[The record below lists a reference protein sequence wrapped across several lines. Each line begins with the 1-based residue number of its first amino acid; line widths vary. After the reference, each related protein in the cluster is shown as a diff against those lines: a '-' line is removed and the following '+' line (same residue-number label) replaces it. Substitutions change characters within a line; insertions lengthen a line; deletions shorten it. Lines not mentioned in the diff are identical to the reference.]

1 LAAPN
6 FAQEGALADDRLSGS
21 DKRVLL
27 LWVLCGLVGALF
39 AQRYFFQAF
48 PEASVDFK
56 VSRADAQARAK
67 RFVEGLGENLNG
79 YESTIVFDVDENAK
93 TYLERELGLQQANQL
108 MSGQL
113 NIWYWDVRF
122 FRPKQEEEFLV
133 RISPAGKVVGYDRK
147 IEEARAATSLS
158 RDEAQAEAGKFAET
172 KLGTDLNQWDFL
184 PAEAN
189 LQARPNRVDWSFTWE
204 RKGFKAKEAPYR
216 LQVGLQGDHV
226 GDSQEFLQVPQ
237 EWIRGYEHLR
247 STNNFYEE
255 LALVPYGFLL
265 GGALWLGVTLWR
277 QGKTSWAAAMKIG
290 GVVTVLYYLMELNDW
305 GSVRAS
311 YDTQVAYGGFVIQKL
326 FFMLLAAVGTAFTI
340 SLVYPGG
347 EPLYRAS
354 QPGKL
359 RLPKAFTWRGIRS
372 KEFFSAGVVGVCLA
386 AAHIGFITA
395 FYMIGNRFGV
405 WAPQDIKYS
414 DIVNTPFPWIAGVA
428 IGVLAATNE
437 EFTFRL
443 FAIPFMQKLTG
454 SRVLAVVLPAFF
466 WSFLHSNYPQ
476 EPGYIRG
483 IEIGIM
489 GIVAGLVM
497 LRWGIVATL
506 IWHYTVDASLVGM
519 LLIRSDN
526 LYFKIS
532 GIVVGLAAVV
542 PVAYCGVQY
551 LTRGRFEAVDDL
563 LNQAEPAPEIKL
575 AREPVAAE
583 QAVYSTRRYDAL
595 TTGAMGVLAVCVIV
609 GGLLA
614 WRLKREHIGDYLRV
628 SADRMEAT
636 QDADAVMR
644 QHGQDPDSYR
654 KSAVMVDTTDP
665 VVNEFLHRRM
675 SVSAI
680 NDIYAQRVPGALWRV
695 RYFRDSQVEEFAV
708 TERPEG
714 ALHGFWHTLAEAAKG
729 ANLTKEEAIGIAEK
743 YLQQKKQI
751 DLNGWKLVSSDS
763 DKRPNRTDH
772 LLVWQQ
778 NASLVPDKTGGA
790 DSSDHAYVRMSVT
803 VLGDEPADYRTFIKI
818 PDEFVRRQGEQT
830 VGRILV
836 TIFQVCVALAVLVAV
851 LVFFFKR
858 LRVQPAARIP
868 WRRLFGWGLAGVV
881 GYAVSFLF
889 GRGIPALLQQ
899 YPTSMPLSIFFGT
912 TGVGIFLI
920 CAFLFGAITVLYG
933 LAWSFGAR
941 TFGEDQLPG
950 WLGMPALYYRDAFWI
965 GAGGAAVLIGL
976 RRLLDFVAAWWPT
989 LHRELPASFGD
1000 SYDAMYPGM
1009 GVIGSVVFRG
1019 LLATGILVLGAAFMA
1034 AEVRLRWMR
1043 LVVFVAVAA
1052 ATVRSWGSP
1061 ADFLKQFLISAIL
1074 LAVVVLGVKRVVRFN
1089 LLGLFLVLAC
1099 TALLAGAA
1107 ELVTQPNEFYRA
1119 NGWGILVAIVALLAW
1134 PLVAW
1139 RRSGDA
1145 IPAAN

>member
-1 LAAPN
+1 M
-6 FAQEGALADDRLSGS
+6 ADDRLSGS

-27 LWVLCGLVGALF
+27 LWLLCGLVGALF
-39 AQRYFFQAF
+39 AQRYFFRAF

-56 VSRADAQARAK
+56 VSRGDAQARAK
-67 RFVEGLGENLNG
+67 QFVEGLGENLNG

-133 RISPAGKVVGYDRK
+133 RISPAGKVVGYDHK
-147 IEEARAATSLS
+147 IEEARAEKSLS
-158 RDEAQAEAGKFAET
+158 RDQAATAAEKFAET
-172 KLGTDLNQWDFL
+172 KLGADLNQWDFL
-184 PAEAN
+184 AAEAN
-189 LQARPNRVDWSFTWE
+189 SQARPNRVDWSFTWE
-204 RKGFKAKEAPYR
+204 RKGFRVKEAPYR
-216 LQVGLQGDHV
+216 LQVGLEGDHV
-226 GDSQEFLQVPQ
+226 GDSQEFLQVP
-237 EWIRGYEHLR
+237 EAWVRAYEHLR

-265 GGALWLGVTLWR
+265 GGALWFGVILWR
-277 QGKTSWAAAMKIG
+277 QGKTSWGAALKIG
-290 GVVTVLYYLMELNDW
+290 AVVTILYYVMELNDW
-305 GSVRAS
+305 GSVRAT

-326 FFMLLAAVGTAFTI
+326 FWMLLAAVGTAFTI

-354 QPGKL
+354 QPGNL
-359 RLPKAFTWRGIRS
+359 RLPKAFTLRGIRS

-506 IWHYTVDASLVGM
+506 VWHYTVDASLVGM

-542 PVAYCGVQY
+542 PVAYCGVLY
-551 LTRGRFEAVDDL
+551 MTRGRFEAVDDL

-575 AREPVAAE
+575 ARESLAARD
-583 QAVYSTRRYDAL
+583 QAEYSARRYDAL
-595 TTGAMGVLAVCVIV
+595 TTGAMGFLAVCVIV
-609 GGLLA
+609 GGFLA
-614 WRLKREHIGDYLRV
+614 LRLKRNYIGDYLKV
-628 SADRMEAT
+628 SADRSEAT
-636 QDADAVMR
+636 QRADAVMR
-644 QHGQDPDSYR
+644 ERGLDPNSYR

-665 VVNEFLHRRM
+665 TVNEFLDRRM

-680 NDIYAQRVPGALWRV
+680 NTIYAERVPGALWRV

-708 TERPEG
+708 TEKPDG
-714 ALHGFWHTLAEAAKG
+714 ALHGFWYTLAEAAKG

-743 YLQQKKQI
+743 YLQEKKQI
-751 DLNGWKLVSSDS
+751 NLSGWKLVSSDS

-772 LLVWQQ
+772 LLIWQQ
-778 NASLVPDKTGGA
+778 NAPLDPGKSGGA
-790 DSSDHAYVRMSVT
+790 LSSDHAYMRMSVT

-818 PDEFVRRQGEQT
+818 PDEFVRKQGEQT
-830 VGRILV
+830 VARILV
-836 TIFQVCVALAVLVAV
+836 TIFQVCVALALLMAV

-858 LRVQPAARIP
+858 LRVQPAVRIP
-868 WRRLFGWGLAGVV
+868 WRRLLRWGLVGVV

-899 YPTSMPLSIFFGT
+899 YSTSMPL
-912 TGVGIFLI
+912 GIFYGSTAVLMFLFG
-920 CAFLFGAITVLYG
+920 AFLFGLLTVVYG

-950 WLGMPALYYRDAFWI
+950 WRGMPALYYRDAFWI
-965 GAGGAAVLIGL
+965 GLGGSAVLIGL
-976 RRLLDFVAAWWPT
+976 RRLLDFTAAWWPT
-989 LHRELPASFGD
+989 LHRTLPASFGD
-1000 SYDAMYPGM
+1000 SYDAIYPGL
-1009 GVIGSVVFRG
+1009 GAIGGAVFRG
-1019 LLATGILVLGAAFMA
+1019 LLAAGIVVLGAAFMA
-1034 AEVRLRWMR
+1034 AEVRLRWLR
-1043 LVVFVAVAA
+1043 LVVFIAVVA

-1089 LLGLFLVLAC
+1089 LLGLFLVLAS
-1099 TALLAGAA
+1099 TTLLAAAA
-1107 ELVTQPNEFYRA
+1107 ELVTQPNAFYRA
-1119 NGWGILVAIVALLAW
+1119 NGYGILVAIGALLGW

-1139 RRSGDA
+1139 RQVGNRA
-1145 IPAAN
+1145 PAAD